1 MSDFVFQSFGKG
13 IKKDVGVKGAAKSKS
28 KTAGGNRIRALK
40 WFVAVF
46 AFIFAI
52 EAVVYLI
59 IIPSLQKPTIIW
71 SGERNYNV
79 VDLSKAISPMLNKS
93 WAKFDEIEAAEYLLD
108 VSGIEDA
115 QIVKRFPDKVYINIV
130 EREPVAMTF
139 LSEGGKSV
147 PIQIDKNGVLFT
159 IRSAQSRSE
168 SESSSG
174 KIDVSLPLITGLP
187 VDVSSGKMQIPS
199 KYRGLLEQIAAIR
212 NLSQNYFAAISEI
225 HIVTKEYGNY
235 ELVLYPVRGR
245 ARILIGR
252 QITEEALQYM
262 MVALD
267 VVNSLD
273 PNVAEIDLRY
283 GSVACR
289 TRRSTG
295 DSF

>member
-13 IKKDVGVKGAAKSKS
+13 LKKAIGMEKREKSKG
-28 KTAGGNRIRALK
+28 TNRIRALK

-46 AFIFAI
+46 AVIFAI

-59 IIPSLQKPTIIW
+59 IIPSLQKPMIIW

-93 WAKFDEIEAAEYLLD
+93 WAKFDEIETAEYLLN

-115 QIVKRFPDKVYINIV
+115 QVVKRFPDKVYINVV

-139 LSEGGKSV
+139 ISEGGKSV
-147 PIQIDKNGVLFT
+147 PIQIDKNGVLFK
-159 IRSAQSRSE
+159 IRSAQSRSD
-168 SESSSG
+168 SDASASG

-187 VDVSSGKMQIPS
+187 VDVSSGRMQIPP
-199 KYRGLLEQIAAIR
+199 KYRGLMEQIAAIR

-235 ELVLYPVRGR
+235 ELVLYPVRGH

-267 VVNSLD
+267 VVNSID

>member
-1 MSDFVFQSFGKG
+1 MSDFVFQSFGKN
-13 IKKDVGVKGAAKSKS
+13 KKAVGMSSVSAKPKS
-28 KTAGGNRIRALK
+28 GNRIRAIK

-46 AFIFAI
+46 AVIFAI

-59 IIPSLQKPTIIW
+59 VIPSLQRPTIIW

-93 WAKFDEIEAAEYLLD
+93 WAKFSEVEAAEYLLD

-115 QIVKRFPDKVYINIV
+115 QVVKRFPDKVYINIV
-130 EREPVAMTF
+130 ERTPVAMTF

-147 PIQIDKNGVLFT
+147 PIQIDKNGVLFA
-159 IRSAQSRSE
+159 IRSVQGRSE
-168 SESSSG
+168 SVADNSASG

-187 VDVSSGKMQIPS
+187 VDTSSGKMQIPL
-199 KYRGLLEQIAAIR
+199 KYRGLMEQIASIKK
-212 NLSQNYFAAISEI
+212 LPQNYFAAISEI

-235 ELVLYPVRGR
+235 ELVLYPVRGH